1 MNFFGKDHG
10 RGPDGHRERLHV
22 NPPFVMQ
29 RSVIQ
34 WLKRC
39 RAGGLV
45 LVKNYEP
52 PWPAWLVE
60 LSRCT
65 SRSWVLRSP
74 HSEVRTGDGFV
85 PLSVGVELLACEFD
99 FELPTRTMPVAAGE
113 LPTTPG

>member
-10 RGPDGHRERLHV
+10 RGLDGHRERLCV

-29 RSVIQ
+29 RSV
-34 WLKRC
+34 LKRC
-39 RAGGLV
+39 RAEGVV

-60 LSRCT
+60 LSRYT
-65 SRSWVLRSP
+65 TRSWVLRSP

-85 PLSVGVELLACEFD
+85 PLSVGVEPLACEFD
-99 FELPTRTMPVAAGE
+99 FELPSRMVPGAAGE
-113 LPTTPG
+113 LPATLG